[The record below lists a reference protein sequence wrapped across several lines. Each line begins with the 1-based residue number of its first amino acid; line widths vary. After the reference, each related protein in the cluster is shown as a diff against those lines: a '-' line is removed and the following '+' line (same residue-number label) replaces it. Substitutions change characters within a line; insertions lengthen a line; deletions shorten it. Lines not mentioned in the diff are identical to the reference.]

1 MSCLLYV
8 NDEEANHKVDID
20 ELYEKKHQRDLK
32 QLSIFKKILNRIHK
46 RIQLTGRNKRL
57 DKHIWFTVPEYIFG
71 EQNYD
76 QGECLG
82 YLISKLEENGFYIKY
97 MHPNT
102 LFISWDN
109 WIPSYTRNEIN
120 KKLSSFLRSWN
131 DYKQHFNFSEEQ
143 ALPIENKCKE
153 IIKKNNLAKIY
164 KLLLKSKKPIFA
176 LGNGLKQ
183 SESKNVFK
191 KIKKKLNIP
200 FINTRFANDLFPYSE
215 KLNMGLCGIKG
226 MPHTKEL
233 TDECDLIIAL
243 GCRFAPTF
251 CMGNPKIFA
260 KNATVVS
267 INNDRNE
274 LELNLKKINLKIKL
288 IQIHIQKQLYLIK
301 FMFLNK

>member
-109 WIPSYTRNEIN
+109 WIPSYTRNEI
-120 KKLSSFLRSWN
+120 
-131 DYKQHFNFSEEQ
+131 
-143 ALPIENKCKE
+143 
-153 IIKKNNLAKIY
+153 
-164 KLLLKSKKPIFA
+164 
-176 LGNGLKQ
+176 
-183 SESKNVFK
+183 
-191 KIKKKLNIP
+191 KKKLGVVLDEKGNIIDKLDENIQIESHDP
-200 FINTRFANDLFPYSE
+200 GVRLIQANAKKEQKQFTSIKDYKPTGNMVYNPEFFE
-215 KLNMGLCGIKG
+215 KLEK
-226 MPHTKEL
+226 KV
-233 TDECDLIIAL
+233 
-243 GCRFAPTF
+243 TF
-251 CMGNPKIFA
+251 SG
-260 KNATVVS
+260 V
-267 INNDRNE
+267 
-274 LELNLKKINLKIKL
+274 
-288 IQIHIQKQLYLIK
+288 
-301 FMFLNK
+301 